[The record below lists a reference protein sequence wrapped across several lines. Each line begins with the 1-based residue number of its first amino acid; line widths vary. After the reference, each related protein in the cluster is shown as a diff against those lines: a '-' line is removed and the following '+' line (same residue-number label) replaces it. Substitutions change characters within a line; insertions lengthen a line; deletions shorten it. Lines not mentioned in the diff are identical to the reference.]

1 MPQLPREWITEQ
13 LKAARVTPAVSKIV
27 IHLLKAYEEL
37 PADLNLADAKKA
49 MELLPGLAMGHSV
62 APAVESG
69 PEVWQPGRP
78 GVFRVSDQVRVLP
91 DAFDGQPGMVHNG
104 RVGRVT
110 AIRSGDIIVD
120 STDGKMPPLLGA
132 HYSPFKLEKKIQ

>member
-1 MPQLPREWITEQ
+1 MPELPRDWITEQ

-37 PADLNLADAKKA
+37 PADLNLDNAKKA
-49 MELLPGLAMGHSV
+49 LELLPGLAMGHAT
-62 APAVESG
+62 APKAEDG
-69 PEVWQPGRP
+69 PEVWYPGRP
-78 GVFRVSDQVRVLP
+78 GVFRVADQVRVLA
-91 DAFDGQPGMVHNG
+91 DAFDGPSGTVHNG

-120 STDGKMPPLLGA
+120 STDGKLPPLLGA
-132 HYSPFKLEKKIQ
+132 HYSPFKLEKRVQ